1 MSATTQK
8 QSHSH
13 NYAAWISNGKE
24 IKILGYFYYSG
35 NELGTDRFITP
46 FLGEVEFNAVD
57 DEQSIDNDKQ
67 VV

>member
-1 MSATTQK
+1 MGK
-8 QSHSH
+8 K
-13 NYAAWISNGKE
+13 SNFW
-24 IKILGYFYYSG
+24 GYFYYSG